1 MAIPNG
7 LAPGFYNIDDILDR
21 RIQDVNAETISTAI
35 AESTTIHQRV
45 VDAIY
50 STAQMRVEWF
60 KRRYRVQGQRR
71 VQSLTESGTPTPQRA
86 GLAYD
91 VALPL
96 QIIGDS
102 VAFNMWAKSKQ
113 TVQDVND
120 EMLQILAAF
129 SVWEKRTF
137 LAALFTDT
145 AWTYADDSDD
155 VGNLT
160 IQVLANGAT
169 DSQLYPLRDGSTA
182 VIDHYLAQANAI
194 GDAVT
199 DNPYDIAHGI
209 LKQHPSNAG
218 PYVAKIASD
227 LVATTKALAN
237 FRDLPST
244 FVDYGVNATLAQQS
258 AQQLVGWGHEVVGVV
273 EGVGNGIGM
282 VIVED
287 DDLPSTYIVTE
298 ALGAGPYVGVR
309 EEMIDGQQIA
319 VRNHMVDTN
328 LEKTDLYRRAGK
340 GVVNR
345 VAATVTRIGN
355 ANYAV
360 PTGFDAPY
368 VGS

>member
-7 LAPGFYNIDDILDR
+7 LAPGFYNIEDILDR
-21 RIQDVNAETISTAI
+21 RIQDVAAETISTAI
-35 AESTTIHQRV
+35 SESAAIHQRV
-45 VDAIY
+45 VNEIY
-50 STAQMRVEWF
+50 SSSQMRVDWF

-102 VAFNMWAKSKQ
+102 VAFNMWAKNKQ
-113 TVQDVND
+113 TVQDVSD

-129 SVWEKRTF
+129 NVWEKRTF

-160 IQVLANGAT
+160 IQVLANGTT

-182 VIDHYLAQANAI
+182 TIDHYLAQSAAI
-194 GDAVT
+194 ADST
-199 DNPYDIAHGI
+199 NPYDDAYAI

-227 LVATTKALAN
+227 LVDTTKALAN

-244 FVDYGVNATLAQQS
+244 FVDYGVDATLAQQS

-298 ALGAGPYVGVR
+298 SLGAGPYVGVR
-309 EEMIDGQQIA
+309 EEMLDGQQIS
-319 VRNHMVDTN
+319 VRNHMVNTN

-345 VAATVTRIGN
+345 VAATVTRVGN
-355 ANYAV
+355 ASYAV
-360 PTGFDAPY
+360 PTGFAAPY
-368 VGS
+368 VGD